1 MKKIASIVAVV
12 LLFMFFAVNGS
23 GGTTTKMGLLQSIG
37 SNIPVLS
44 SLIGD
49 TASKVGNVTQTNG
62 STDKNAVTLVKVVD
76 GDTLKVNYQGQEK
89 TIRLLLMD
97 TPESVKPGTPV
108 QPFAKEAS
116 ERMKQLVWNKALT
129 IEFDVGERNDKYGRL
144 LAYVYADGVMLQ
156 KTLIQE
162 GLARVAYVYPPN
174 TRYLSELEKAQAE
187 AKSER
192 KKIWSRAGYVTSK
205 GFQS

>member
-1 MKKIASIVAVV
+1 MKKIASIAAVV

-23 GGTTTKMGLLQSIG
+23 GGTTTKMGLLQSVG
-37 SNIPVLS
+37 SHIPILS

-49 TASKVGNVTQTNG
+49 TASKFGSVTQTNG

-116 ERMKQLVWNKALT
+116 DRMKQLVWNKALT
-129 IEFDVGERNDKYGRL
+129 LEFDVGERNDKYGRL

-174 TRYLSELEKAQAE
+174 TRYLSDLEKAQAE
-187 AKSER
+187 AKNGG
-192 KKIWSRAGYVTSK
+192 KKIWIRAGYVTSK
-205 GFQS
+205 GFQP

>member
-1 MKKIASIVAVV
+1 
-12 LLFMFFAVNGS
+12 
-23 GGTTTKMGLLQSIG
+23 
-37 SNIPVLS
+37 
-44 SLIGD
+44 
-49 TASKVGNVTQTNG
+49 
-62 STDKNAVTLVKVVD
+62 
-76 GDTLKVNYQGQEK
+76 
-89 TIRLLLMD
+89 MD

-116 ERMKQLVWNKALT
+116 DRMKQLVWNKALT
-129 IEFDVGERNDKYGRL
+129 LEFDVGERNDKYGRL

-174 TRYLSELEKAQAE
+174 TRYLSDLEKAQAE
-187 AKSER
+187 AENGG

-205 GFQS
+205 GFQP

>member
-1 MKKIASIVAVV
+1 MKKIASIAAVV

-23 GGTTTKMGLLQSIG
+23 GGTTTKMGLLQSVG
-37 SNIPVLS
+37 SHIPILS

-49 TASKVGNVTQTNG
+49 TASKFGSVTQTSG

-116 ERMKQLVWNKALT
+116 DRMKQLVWNKALT
-129 IEFDVGERNDKYGRL
+129 LEFDVGERNDKYGRL

-174 TRYLSELEKAQAE
+174 TRYLSDLEKAQAE
-187 AKSER
+187 AKNGG

-205 GFQS
+205 GFQP